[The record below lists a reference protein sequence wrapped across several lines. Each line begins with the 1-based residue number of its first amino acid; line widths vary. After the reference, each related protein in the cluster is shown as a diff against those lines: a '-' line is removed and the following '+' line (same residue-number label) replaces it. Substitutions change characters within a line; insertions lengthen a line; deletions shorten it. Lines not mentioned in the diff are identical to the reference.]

1 MPVALTC
8 HSSLLTLH
16 SSLVTRHFLMS
27 LLEVIQLVGYGM
39 GAAITLWM
47 GALLLRWRKALG
59 GIERVLLALAV
70 CIGLWHT
77 SNFVI
82 AIHALLGLERERWAT
97 TLRLSDTVAVVSIT
111 FAYSLLLHVHLHLW
125 ANARSRPL
133 SRFERIRVFLC
144 YIPAL
149 FLFRAVPHLWTGE
162 YAPMLEKLGQLQLL
176 TWTPVGPVNFVHAFM
191 LWAVYVLVFIS
202 VTDLIIAK
210 ISTESTE
217 RRFMQTLAGSFL
229 LIATLIVM
237 VYVLGIGRGTA
248 LGNYL
253 TTLANLGSLLPTALL
268 AHRIYRHRYLDLVI
282 RESLVVATLAAVI
295 LVIYL
300 YGIRAI
306 GSWLTD
312 SFGLRAGV
320 VESLLILALALVA
333 QPLRK
338 WLESR
343 FHKLFERE
351 ATLYRNVVARI
362 GTYAGTFRRLSELFE
377 FVEARTAKD
386 FGLRRIRIVMF
397 DEVEADGAPN
407 GSYDEDRSDEWLK
420 VVRDEFNAAGVS
432 LLENSK
438 SLNEQSYALAYP
450 LRRKDKLLG
459 MMLID
464 APQDALTSDVQAV
477 LGVLAGQL
485 AVAIEDHRLIE
496 QNFSLERRLAQEER
510 LAALGQMAA
519 TVAHEVKNPLSAIKS
534 IAQVLREDKGLI
546 AYERD
551 LGLIVGET
559 DRLNDSVTQLL
570 TFARRAPTSLS
581 SARAED
587 LIQAVVAVS
596 LVQARDLGID
606 LKWDVKTR
614 AMLSAAVASALRD
627 ALSNLLINALQASAT
642 PGTISVRAFDD
653 ADSLVVTVT
662 DTGSGVAAEVR
673 SRIWE
678 PFFTTRQRGTGLGL
692 AIVRKRIEEVGGTS
706 VLVESH
712 PGRGTTFELR
722 VPVEPR

>member
-1 MPVALTC
+1 
-8 HSSLLTLH
+8 
-16 SSLVTRHFLMS
+16 
-27 LLEVIQLVGYGM
+27 M

-47 GALLLRWRKALG
+47 GALLLRWHKARG

-77 SNFVI
+77 SNFVL
-82 AIHALLGLERERWAT
+82 AIHALLGLERERWVA

-125 ANARSRPL
+125 ARARSRPFT
-133 SRFERIRVFLC
+133 RRERIRVFLC
-144 YIPAL
+144 YIPTL
-149 FLFRAVPHLWTGE
+149 FLFRALPHLWSGE
-162 YAPMLEKLGQLQLL
+162 YAPMLEKLAQLQLL
-176 TWTPVGPVNFVHAFM
+176 AWPAVSFVQAFM
-191 LWAVYVLVFIS
+191 LWAVYVLIFIS

-210 ISTESTE
+210 LSTESSE

-229 LIATLIVM
+229 LIAALIVM
-237 VYVLGIGRGTA
+237 VYVLGIGRGTI

-253 TTLANLGSLLPTALL
+253 TTIANLGSLLPTALL

-300 YGIRAI
+300 YGIRVI

-320 VESLLILALALVA
+320 VESLLILALALIA

-338 WLESR
+338 WLENR
-343 FHKLFERE
+343 FHKVFERE
-351 ATLYRNVVARI
+351 AMLYRNVVARI
-362 GTYAGTFRRLSELFE
+362 GSYAGTFRRLSELFE
-377 FVEARTAKD
+377 FVEARTAQD
-386 FGLRRIRIVMF
+386 FGLRRMRIVMF
-397 DEVEADGAPN
+397 DEVEAVGEPN
-407 GSYDEDRSDEWLK
+407 SSSDEERPDEWLK
-420 VVRDEFNAAGVS
+420 VVLEELNAAGNAV
-432 LLENSK
+432 LENSK
-438 SLNEQSYALAYP
+438 SLNERSYALAYP
-450 LRRKDKLLG
+450 LRRNDKLLG
-459 MMLID
+459 TMLVD
-464 APQDALTSDVQAV
+464 APQDALTYDVRSI
-477 LGVLAGQL
+477 LGVLAAQM

-559 DRLNDSVTQLL
+559 DRLNSSVTQLL
-570 TFARRAPTSLS
+570 TFARRAPESLS
-581 SARAED
+581 SARAEE
-587 LIQAVVAVS
+587 LIQAVAALS
-596 LVQARDLGID
+596 LIQARELGID
-606 LKWDVKTR
+606 LKWDVTTN
-614 AMLSAAVASALRD
+614 AVLSAPVASALRD
-627 ALSNLLINALQASAT
+627 ALSNLLLNALQASVN
-642 PGTISVRAFDD
+642 PGTITVRALDD
-653 ADSLVVTVT
+653 DGSLIVTVS
-662 DTGSGVAAEVR
+662 DTGSGVAADVR

-706 VLVESH
+706 ALVESH

-722 VPVEPR
+722 VPCVP